1 MCVSEPPAQT
11 PCTPAKPDAAISRHA
26 HSAYRDGGHASTEK
40 SPALCWRYAADTDQ
54 GHGTDISATPQA
66 TSYINALFT
75 TYTPQATTM
84 TKQIKDVPIFEAE
97 RVLEC
102 GNTLGEGKSDLSSS
116 CKMVEEEKVEALRC
130 RDLGADSRH
139 HLGQRPGRVGRH

>member
-1 MCVSEPPAQT
+1 
-11 PCTPAKPDAAISRHA
+11 
-26 HSAYRDGGHASTEK
+26 
-40 SPALCWRYAADTDQ
+40 
-54 GHGTDISATPQA
+54 
-66 TSYINALFT
+66 
-75 TYTPQATTM
+75 M